1 MPSLEVGFA
10 IDTGGSFES
19 LQQLQAV
26 MDTTEAKVVAE
37 AAKIEKATSGMVNLS
52 GSTAEVKAFGNA
64 YTREMESLSR
74 SNRIAES
81 AAERM
86 IKQLDWQAMT
96 FGKTAQEIRE
106 MRVEQRALA
115 AESRGLTDVANRL
128 RAANAEI
135 QRLEGT
141 SNTINTTSGKTAFG
155 LRNLGFQVQ
164 DLGVQFAMAAQ
175 SGDPL
180 RGVMMALVQQGP
192 QIKDAMEQAELSV
205 GGLVQRLGAGAA
217 RFGVFAVGAAAG
229 AYQMK
234 QFTDSLNDSAGTDA
248 FIRSLGLT
256 ADEIK
261 ELENTTVTFGDVA
274 LGTWDVVSGGIW
286 DVIGPAVT
294 AARGWFDEWFTHM
307 NAEGAKLINNVVGF
321 FVGGFN
327 AIGATWSR
335 LPGAIGDIAT
345 NAANA
350 TIAAINKMVQM
361 AVNGINALINAANTL
376 PGVDIATLTA
386 PQIGMIENT
395 FAGAGKG
402 AADAFTTAFD
412 AAQTNYWG
420 AFTSAVGNA
429 AEKRFQDR
437 MRAQAGELIGDRPDS
452 PGSAG
457 RKSREIDELARAY
470 DRALKAA
477 QGFNASLEKE
487 IAQFGKAAIEIKR
500 MEAETAALAAEKAI
514 VAGLSKE
521 QAGALQKEAAAIRT
535 NVTEWERLTR
545 AQAEADWRQNVI
557 VPLEQELALLGKVGP
572 ERELAALAFEE
583 QAMKAQWAKDGI
595 SDVNAAWKEYYAIRK
610 GNIDKAEELR
620 RTAEEAEL
628 LNDQLRDMIGL
639 LGNLGK
645 VGDAIGGL
653 LGIFTGNTSAVGG
666 VLGQILNI
674 KTGGFFDEEIDGKK
688 TGDRIANTI
697 GTELSRVFGKTGPFA
712 QTMTNLL
719 QGAGTGMLAG
729 SLLGKQ
735 STTQKLGSAL
745 GGALGQVAGEAL
757 GKAIGGLAGKLGGPL
772 GAIAGGILGSAL
784 GGLLSPNRSAGANLT
799 GAGAFTVG
807 GKDSKNY
814 GIASDLAGSVMAG
827 LGDIAKALGGTFSGG
842 FNTTIGV
849 RGDEFRVNTNGTS
862 LKKQNGAIGFG
873 EDSAA
878 AIAFAIQDA
887 IKDGALMGLRA
898 GTQALLQKE
907 GEFEA
912 QLQKALAFEGVF
924 RELKAMTSPLVVGL
938 EDIADRFAQLKEI
951 FTEAGASAEEFGQ
964 LQELMTRQ
972 QQALID
978 QISANYRSTFYT
990 DAENLKFAKQTIKDV
1005 LTPLGKGS
1013 VDTVAEYKKLVEAT
1027 DALTNPELY
1036 GALMELADEFGVIKD
1051 AADAAAANKEALKA
1065 LAEALKAQRT
1075 QLQVDLLN
1083 AQGRALEAT
1092 AMQRAA
1098 ELAAMDSSLRT
1109 LQQQVWAHQDLV
1121 EAWERQS
1128 GELNATI
1135 KTFGDLAAT
1144 LREFRDGL
1152 YQTDDA
1158 TSSYTRRLAEL
1169 QRVGGLAS
1177 LGDKDALGLLPG
1189 VGQDFLEVAKRQ
1201 ASSLQDYQ
1209 RDVARVA
1216 RYADTAIGAA
1226 DGMVSEAQ
1234 AQLEALEDQVSQFI
1248 QLNETALSIEDALER
1263 MVIAQTAPAQ
1273 TNADLAPRLDRNNE
1287 LLERLHTAIEAGALA
1302 SIDTATLI
1310 RRVSRNGV
1318 ALATTAS

>member
-96 FGKTAQEIRE
+96 FGKTTQEIRE

-141 SNTINTTSGKTAFG
+141 TNTINTTSGKTAFG
-155 LRNLGFQVQ
+155 MRNLGFQVQ

-234 QFTDSLNDSAGTDA
+234 QFTDSLNESAGTDA

-361 AVNGINALINAANTL
+361 AVNGINALINAANRL

-395 FAGAGKG
+395 YAGAGKG

-412 AAQTNYWG
+412 AAQKNYWG

-437 MRAQAGELIGDRPDS
+437 IRAQAGELIGERPDS

-457 RKSREIDELARAY
+457 RKSREVDELARAY

-487 IAQFGKAAIEIKR
+487 IAQFGKTAIEIKR

-521 QAGALQKEAAAIRT
+521 QAEALQKEAAAIRT

-583 QAMKAQWAKDGI
+583 QALKAQWAKDGI
-595 SDVNAAWKEYYAIRK
+595 SDVNKAWEEY
-610 GNIDKAEELR
+610 LR
-620 RTAEEAEL
+620 LRTKIINEKSAMEAEAEKAKL
-628 LNDQLRDMIGL
+628 LNDELRDMIGL
-639 LGNLGK
+639 LGNLGG
-645 VGDAIGGL
+645 VGNAIGGL
-653 LGIFTGNTSAVGG
+653 LGVFSGNTSAVGG
-666 VLGQILNI
+666 PLGDILN
-674 KTGGFFDEEIDGKK
+674 
-688 TGDRIANTI
+688 ATI
-697 GTELSRVFGKTGPFA
+697 GTRQDEKTGKVIARTIGDELSDVFGAGGPFA
-712 QTMTNLL
+712 KTMSSLL
-719 QGAGTGMLAG
+719 QGAGAGMMASELV
-729 SLLGKQ
+729 LGKN
-735 STTQKLGSAL
+735 STTEKIGAAL
-745 GGALGQVAGEAL
+745 GGAAGKAL
-757 GKAIGGLAGKLGGPL
+757 GTAIGGPL
-772 GAIAGGILGSAL
+772 GGAIGSVLGGIAGGFV
-784 GGLLSPNRSAGANLT
+784 GGLFKKTKSGGATITGVDQFSVFGNSSSRMDAAG
-799 GAGAFTVG
+799 
-807 GKDSKNY
+807 
-814 GIASDLAGSVMAG
+814 DLAGSVLSG
-827 LGDIAKALGGTFSGG
+827 LDSIAKALGGTLGG
-842 FNTTIGV
+842 FNTTIGI
-849 RGDEFRVNTNGTS
+849 RGKDYRVNGSGTS
-862 LKKQNGAIGFG
+862 LKTSKGAIDFG
-873 EDSAA
+873 DDAQA
-878 AIAFAIQDA
+878 AIAFAIEDA

-990 DAENLKFAKQTIKDV
+990 DAENLKFAKQTIKDT

-1027 DALTNPELY
+1027 DALANPELY

-1065 LAEALKAQRT
+1065 LAEAIKAQRT

-1092 AMQRAA
+1092 AKQREA
-1098 ELAAMDSSLRT
+1098 ELAAMDASLRP
-1109 LQQQVWAHQDLV
+1109 LQQQVWAHQDLAD
-1121 EAWERQS
+1121 AWERES
-1128 GELNATI
+1128 AELNATI
-1135 KTFGDLAAT
+1135 KTFGDLGDT

-1177 LGDKDALGLLPG
+1177 LGDRDAMGLLPG

-1216 RYADTAIGAA
+1216 RYADSAIGAA

-1234 AQLEALEDQVSQFI
+1234 AQLDVLEEQVSQFI
-1248 QLNETALSIEDALER
+1248 QLNDTALSIEDALER
-1263 MVIAQTAPAQ
+1263 MVISQTSPAQ

>member
-1 MPSLEVGFA
+1 MEGMPSLEVGFA
-10 IDTGGSFES
+10 IDTGGSFEA

-26 MDTTEAKVVAE
+26 MDTTEAKVVAD
-37 AAKIEKATSGMVNLS
+37 AAKIEKATSGMLNLS
-52 GSTAEVKAFGNA
+52 GSTAEVKTFGNA

-74 SNRIAES
+74 STRVAEN

-135 QRLEGT
+135 QRLEDS

-234 QFTDSLNDSAGTDA
+234 QFTDSLNESAGTDA

-261 ELENTTVTFGDVA
+261 ELEQTTVTFGDVA
-274 LGTWDVVSGGIW
+274 LGTWDVVSAGIW
-286 DVIGPAVT
+286 DVIGPTVT

-307 NAEGAKLINNVVGF
+307 NAEGAELINNLVGF

-335 LPGAIGDIAT
+335 LPAAIGDIAT

-361 AVNGINALINAANTL
+361 AVTGINGLINAANTL

-386 PQIGMIENT
+386 PQIGMIENS
-395 FAGAGKG
+395 FAGAGKS
-402 AADAFTTAFD
+402 AAEAFTSTFD
-412 AAQTNYWG
+412 AAQKNYWG
-420 AFTSAVGNA
+420 QFTGAVGQA
-429 AEKRFQDR
+429 AIDR
-437 MRAQAGELIGDRPDS
+437 MQGRLRSQAAELIGDRNDPTNR
-452 PGSAG
+452 PNRARG
-457 RKSREIDELARAY
+457 IDEEARALE
-470 DRALKAA
+470 RATKAA
-477 QGFNASLEKE
+477 QGYLDALNEETAK
-487 IAQFGKAAIEIKR
+487 IGKNAIEIKR
-500 MEAETAALAAEKAI
+500 MEVAAKAAAAAKAGLTDLAQQIIDAGQAWEKAT
-514 VAGLSKE
+514 K
-521 QAGALQKEAAAIRT
+521 
-535 NVTEWERLTR
+535 
-545 AQAEADWRQNVI
+545 AQADADFRDNVI
-557 VPLEQELALLGKVGP
+557 RPLEDELALLKLVGP
-572 ERELAALAFEE
+572 ERELAALALEE
-583 QAMKAQWAKDGI
+583 QAFKAKAAKDGI
-595 SDVNAAWKEYYAIRK
+595 SNVNKAWEEY
-610 GNIDKAEELR
+610 LR
-620 RTAEEAEL
+620 LRTKIINEKSAMEAEAEKAKL
-628 LNDQLRDMIGL
+628 LNDELRDMIGL
-639 LGNLGK
+639 LGNLGG
-645 VGDAIGGL
+645 VGNAIGGL
-653 LGIFTGNTSAVGG
+653 LGIFSGNTSAVGG
-666 VLGQILNI
+666 PLGDILN
-674 KTGGFFDEEIDGKK
+674 
-688 TGDRIANTI
+688 ATI
-697 GTELSRVFGKTGPFA
+697 GTRQDEKTGKVIARTIGDELSDVFGAGGPFA
-712 QTMTNLL
+712 KTMSSLL
-719 QGAGTGMLAG
+719 QGAGAGMMASELV
-729 SLLGKQ
+729 LGRN
-735 STTQKLGSAL
+735 STTEKIGAAL
-745 GGALGQVAGEAL
+745 GGAAGKAL
-757 GKAIGGLAGKLGGPL
+757 GTAIGGPL
-772 GAIAGGILGSAL
+772 GGAIGSVLGGIAGGFV
-784 GGLLSPNRSAGANLT
+784 GGLFKKTKSGGATLT
-799 GAGAFTVG
+799 GAGQFSTFGNSSSRMDAAG
-807 GKDSKNY
+807 
-814 GIASDLAGSVMAG
+814 DLAGSVLSG
-827 LGDIAKALGGTFSGG
+827 LDSIAKALGGTLGS
-842 FNTTIGV
+842 FNTTIGI
-849 RGDEFRVNTNGTS
+849 RGKDYRVNGSGTS
-862 LKKQNGAIGFG
+862 LKTSRGAVDFG
-873 EDSAA
+873 QDAQA

-938 EDIADRFAQLKEI
+938 EDIADRFAQLKDI

-978 QISANYRSTFYT
+978 QVSANYRSTFYT
-990 DAENLKFAKQTIKDV
+990 DAENLKFAKQTIRDT

-1027 DALTNPELY
+1027 DALKDPELY

-1065 LAEALKAQRT
+1065 LAEAIKAQRT

-1092 AMQRAA
+1092 ALQREA
-1098 ELAAMDSSLRT
+1098 ELAAMDASLRP
-1109 LQQQVWAHQDLV
+1109 LQQQVWAHQDLA
-1121 EAWERQS
+1121 EAWERES
-1128 GELNATI
+1128 AELNATI
-1135 KTFGDLAAT
+1135 KTFGDLADT

-1177 LGDKDALGLLPG
+1177 LGDRDAMGLLPG
-1189 VGQDFLEVAKRQ
+1189 VGQNFLEAAKRQ

-1216 RYADTAIGAA
+1216 RYADSAIGAA
-1226 DGMVSEAQ
+1226 DGMVSEAE
-1234 AQLEALEDQVSQFI
+1234 AQLEALEEQVSQFI

-1263 MVIAQTAPAQ
+1263 MVINQTAPAQ
-1273 TNADLAPRLDRNNE
+1273 ATADLAPRLDRNNE
-1287 LLERLHTAIEAGALA
+1287 LLERLHAAMESGALA
-1302 SIDTATLI
+1302 SIDTATTL
-1310 RRVSRNGV
+1310 RRVTRNGL